1 MREVSKVPTTNIQIR
16 IDQTLK
22 TEAEKLFSDLGLDIP
37 TAVRLFFKQSL
48 VNNGLPFAV
57 ERDPFYSAVNMEALR
72 KSIAQ
77 LEAGQ
82 TVAKTMEE
90 LERLAE

>member
-1 MREVSKVPTTNIQIR
+1 MTTANIQIR
-16 IDQTLK
+16 VDQTLK

-37 TAVRLFFKQSL
+37 TAVRLFLKQSL
-48 VNNGLPFAV
+48 INNGLPFAV
-57 ERDPFYSAVNMEALR
+57 ERDPFYSPRNMEALR

-82 TVAKTMEE
+82 TVTKTFEE
-90 LERLAE
+90 LERMAE